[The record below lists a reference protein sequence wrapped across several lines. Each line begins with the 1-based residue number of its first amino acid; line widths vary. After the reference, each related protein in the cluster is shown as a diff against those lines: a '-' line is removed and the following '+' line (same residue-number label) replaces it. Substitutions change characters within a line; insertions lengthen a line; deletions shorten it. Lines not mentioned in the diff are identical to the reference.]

1 MSHCDL
7 WFPSAIAN
15 CMARILSSSSTRF
28 LPPSHNS
35 RKTLHTS
42 RMLDHLCES
51 LRLIKSTSWMHVR
64 CHNHSN
70 FFPRRT
76 SKYWAW
82 KNLFLRMISTYF
94 CNFSM
99 LFSHY
104 FHLSMSSDLGMW
116 LIDLCHDLSKPLQS
130 PNDQNQQQTKQWY
143 IERHYANNNNCF
155 LSNQNGHAGSYHI

>member
-1 MSHCDL
+1 
-7 WFPSAIAN
+7 
-15 CMARILSSSSTRF
+15 
-28 LPPSHNS
+28 
-35 RKTLHTS
+35 
-42 RMLDHLCES
+42 
-51 LRLIKSTSWMHVR
+51 MHVR
-64 CHNHSN
+64 CHDHSN

-116 LIDLCHDLSKPLQS
+116 LMDLCHDLSKPLQS

-155 LSNQNGHAGSYHI
+155 LSNQNGHAGSYHISSDACTTTQKINLYFDFDQYTMSCTRVSFSTHGKNLVRLSSLFFNS